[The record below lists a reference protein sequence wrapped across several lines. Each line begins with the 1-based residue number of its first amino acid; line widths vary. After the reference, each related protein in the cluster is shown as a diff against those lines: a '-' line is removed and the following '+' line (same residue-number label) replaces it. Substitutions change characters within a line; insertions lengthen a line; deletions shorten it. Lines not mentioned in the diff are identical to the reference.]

1 MKILLTTLNTIL
13 FSLILSGSE
22 KVIFCEKESLS
33 LRNGAKSVTQ
43 KVAVSALTAYR
54 LNFSAKVK
62 GPGNFEDSPQLEYL
76 FMSPEKAK
84 KGRKMACWKIIFY
97 DASGKEIKGRHAS
110 FWQCV
115 FSKDFQSYH
124 DEFYTP
130 GGAGFM
136 ALEFSAGEAE
146 DSLHVKDIAIEKIDV
161 SQILNLNPEFKLG
174 PYNYSG
180 IGELK
185 RGKMTIDEKGITRL
199 DLRDGYVITDGIPV
213 KPGENLRISIS
224 GTGFRKMGAAL
235 KANYYDATGKEVSRD
250 NCCLRIAQ
258 GEKKVLSYEFI
269 VPNNACSIKLVMG
282 GSVFDWIKLEK
293 SK

>member
-1 MKILLTTLNTIL
+1 MKILLTILNTIL

-22 KVIFCEKESLS
+22 RVIFCEKESLS
-33 LRNGAKSVTQ
+33 LRNGAKSVTK
-43 KVAVSALTAYR
+43 KVAVSSLTAYR
-54 LNFSAKVK
+54 LNFSAKVE

-76 FMSPEKAK
+76 FMSSEKAK
-84 KGRKMACWKIIFY
+84 KGRKMAGWKIMFY
-97 DASGKEIKGRHAS
+97 DASGKEIKERHAS

-130 GGAGFM
+130 GGAAFL
-136 ALEFSAGEAE
+136 AVEFSAGEVE
-146 DSLHVKDIAIEKIDV
+146 DSLYVKGLAFEKIDI
-161 SQILNLNPEFKLG
+161 SRILNLNPEFKLG
-174 PYNYSG
+174 LYNYSG

-185 RGKMTIDEKGITRL
+185 RGKMTIDEKGISRL
-199 DLRDGYVITDGIPV
+199 DLREGRAVGNSIPV

-282 GSVFDWIKLEK
+282 GTVFDWIKLEK
-293 SK
+293 LK